1 MISSRK
7 RTERAFTMLEL
18 LVVVAMIGGIMAT
31 VYSVLFGTLEGQRKI
46 DFKVQ
51 GSRIGPMILDQI
63 ERDLRRFYSA
73 NLDHNKTFVGKS
85 QAVQGKQAD
94 KFHFVAYTPST
105 TRIETKRKPVFSAI
119 NEVGYVVTETP
130 GKEDFLTIWRR
141 EDFFV
146 DEEPLE
152 DGYGVPL
159 YRRVTGFNVKYYDKR
174 GKDAKEEDKWDSES
188 DETSTLPAA
197 IEITLEYEFEPRD
210 QSQTFSE
217 EELHFRKFT
226 ARRFI
231 TFTEDYASAMA
242 VRSAVPTAPEE
253 SSNGAPGGKGGGG
266 GDSPAGGGTPGGGPS
281 MGLGGGGGGKG
292 GSGR

>member
-1 MISSRK
+1 MLPSRK
-7 RTERAFTMLEL
+7 RSERAFTMLEL

-46 DFKVQ
+46 DFKVR

-85 QAVQGKQAD
+85 AQVEGKPAD

-105 TRIETKRKPVFSAI
+105 MRIETKSKPVFSGI
-119 NEVGYVVTETP
+119 NEVGYVVTDSS
-130 GKEDFLTIWRR
+130 GKESGQFLTIWRR

-146 DEEPLE
+146 DDEPLE

-188 DETSTLPAA
+188 EDTSTLPAA
-197 IEITLEYEFEPRD
+197 VEITLEYEFEPRERG
-210 QSQTFSE
+210 QTFSE

-253 SSNGAPGGKGGGG
+253 TDNGAPGGKGGGG
-266 GDSPAGGGTPGGGPS
+266 GADAPAGGSPDGGPS
-281 MGLGGGGGGKG
+281 MGIGGGGGKG
-292 GSGR
+292 AGR